1 MSRLTQAPTGGCR
14 VPDPT
19 RDTSVWRSGRGPDT
33 HLRMVQGCEGQIP
46 SAGAWVV
53 PPLLHLPGGR
63 GKEVQE
69 KPPAGSLRVS
79 LRSLFNIPQ
88 EWGIKGV
95 ETSLR
100 QRWWEQRE

>member
-1 MSRLTQAPTGGCR
+1 MIRGRHTEEQLICHWSWCPRLSKGHHEGNPLVRIVSRPR
-14 VPDPT
+14 
-19 RDTSVWRSGRGPDT
+19 RGPDT
-33 HLRMVQGCEGQIP
+33 HLRMVQGST
-46 SAGAWVV
+46 SAS
-53 PPLLHLPGGR
+53 GGECSP
-63 GKEVQE
+63 KEVQE

-100 QRWWEQRE
+100 QRWWEHRE